1 MIILKEMATMMNVR
15 RSIVGLLLATVS
27 LGIATPVQAETWVEY
42 NTNQA
47 FRFFVDRESV
57 KKQGQIVWLSA
68 YLLFDQPV
76 GNGSVQVGSLKYYMS
91 LDCRARAVRIRQLV
105 AYDANK
111 NYLSDRDPGDRGP
124 LFRASNDPLTQQLFG
139 NLCRR

>member
-1 MIILKEMATMMNVR
+1 MTNVQR
-15 RSIVGLLLATVS
+15 GLGAALLLATVS
-27 LGIATPVQAETWVEY
+27 WGMVTPVRAETWIEY
-42 NTNQA
+42 STNRD
-47 FRFFVDRESV
+47 FRFFVDRDSV

-68 YLLFDQPV
+68 YLLFDKPI
-76 GNGSVQVGSLKYYMS
+76 GKGSVQLGSLKYYLS
-91 LDCRARAVRIRQLV
+91 LDCRARAVRVRQMV

-111 NYLSDRDPGDRGP
+111 NYLDDRDPGDRGP